1 MTVSFYVLGEF
12 SDIISL
18 NIFSVLF
25 SLFSFWETYNANVD
39 VFSIYPNGLLAVF
52 ISLQYI
58 LFILFHGMV
67 STILS
72 STSLIHLPQLFCYLI
87 PPSVLL
93 ISVILLFNSVH

>member
-1 MTVSFYVLGEF
+1 MTVSFYMLGEF

-25 SLFSFWETYNANVD
+25 SFFSFWETYNANVD
-39 VFSIYPNGLLAVF
+39 VFNIYPSGLLAVF

-72 STSLIHLPQLFCYLI
+72 STSLIHSA
-87 PPSVLL
+87 SVT
-93 ISVILLFNSVH
+93 LLFNSS